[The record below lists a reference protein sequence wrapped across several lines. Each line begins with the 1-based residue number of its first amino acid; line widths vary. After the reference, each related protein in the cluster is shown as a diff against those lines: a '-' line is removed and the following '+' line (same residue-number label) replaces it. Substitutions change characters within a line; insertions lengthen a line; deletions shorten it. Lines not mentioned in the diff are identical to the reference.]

1 MHRFDAA
8 PITYFASCLASPVTK
23 HNKTHLQYFFFA
35 FLLFSFYLSVLRG
48 KKNKNKYLLFRSTA
62 FRLEKL
68 VKDLSAQVASQPNWN
83 PGVTP
88 STAATANRL
97 SLAGG
102 PITDL

>member
-1 MHRFDAA
+1 MHAHPPNAALSNPFRIRFKA
-8 PITYFASCLASPVTK
+8 YSVTK
-23 HNKTHLQYFFFA
+23 HSKNHSQYFFFCISA
-35 FLLFSFYLSVLRG
+35 LLFLQLP
-48 KKNKNKYLLFRSTA
+48 NKSKLLFRSTV

-83 PGVTP
+83 PNVTAP
-88 STAATANRL
+88 NASGAAAANRL